1 MNRSASAVWHGTG
14 RNGKG
19 MLTTQSGV
27 LDRTA
32 YAFTTRF
39 EDEKGTNPEELIA
52 AAHAGCFT
60 MALAFA
66 LQAKDLTPTELKTKA
81 VVSLEKDGAG
91 FKVAKSALTLTAH
104 VPGISPEDF
113 AAIVKGAKE
122 GCPISKL
129 LNTEITLDWSLV

>member
-14 RNGKG
+14 RDGKG

-27 LDRTA
+27 LDSAA
-32 YAFTTRF
+32 YGFTTRF

-66 LQAKDLTPTELKTKA
+66 LQSKGLTATELKTEA

-91 FKVAKSALTLTAH
+91 FKVTKSALTLSAH
-104 VPGISPEDF
+104 VPGISAEDF
-113 AAIVKGAKE
+113 AELAKGAKE

-129 LNTEITLDWSLV
+129 LNAEITLDAALV